1 MRNAFGRALRALRRA
16 KGLTQ
21 EDFSAISS
29 RTYLST
35 LERGKKSPTLDKAQA
50 LAQTVGVHLLS
61 VLVLTFLYFEKES
74 DIDLLL
80 ARVKMEILDLLS
92 RGAS

>member
-1 MRNAFGRALRALRRA
+1 
-16 KGLTQ
+16 
-21 EDFSAISS
+21 
-29 RTYLST
+29 
-35 LERGKKSPTLDKAQA
+35 